1 MLGGL
6 LLVPLVSL
14 LTKKPDAAQVDSIF
28 RCYDKTTTV
37 PVKESLGE

>member
-6 LLVPLVSL
+6 LLVPLVSV
-14 LTKKPDAAQVDSIF
+14 LTKKPDATQVDSIF
-28 RCYDKTTTV
+28 RCYDETTTV